1 MVGHNYN
8 CLEQYLMQGYVNW
21 NTSSAGYNPSN
32 AIYVALLTASYVPSA
47 LHKVWADVSAFESTA
62 TGYTAGGEAV
72 SLSNTYTQS
81 AAVTSVLASNASA
94 SQKNVVLTSS
104 SGFVPGDVVLVSNG
118 AGTTSELAV
127 ISSISSPTL
136 TMVSNLANAYT
147 TAGSAY
153 CSQYPLYTNF
163 SLSTNPT
170 WTISAGTLST
180 AYAVYYIN
188 ATVNS
193 IVKPLL
199 TYQDFGGTTTM
210 SSGTFTI
217 TENGGV
223 VIERLSD

>member
-21 NTSSAGYNPSN
+21 NTGSAGYNPSN
-32 AIYVALLTASYVPSA
+32 AIYVALLTSAYVPSA
-47 LHKVWADVSAFESTA
+47 LHKVWADVSAYECSA
-62 TGYTAGGEAV
+62 TGYTTGGQAV
-72 SLSNTYTQS
+72 TLSNTYAQS
-81 AAVTSVLASNASA
+81 AAVTSTLASNANSG
-94 SQKNVVLTSS
+94 QKSVTLTSAT
-104 SGFVPGDVVLVSNG
+104 GFVQGDVVMISNG
-118 AGTTSELAV
+118 AGTTSENGV
-127 ISSISSPTL
+127 ISSISAPTL
-136 TMVSNLANAYT
+136 SMVGNLANSYT

-153 CSQYPLYTNF
+153 CSQYPLYTTF
-163 SLSTNPT
+163 ALGANPS
-170 WTISAGTLST
+170 WTITAGPLST

-199 TYQDFGGTTTM
+199 TYQDFGGTTQM